1 VTPSPPSR
9 AGSSRP
15 PDLFD
20 VATAD
25 ELSVRAPLAARLR
38 PTHLDEVVGQ
48 RHLLGPGAPLRALVE
63 DDRLSSAVFFGPP
76 GTGKTTVARLLAK
89 HTARRFRALSAV
101 DAGVK
106 DVRSELDDARR
117 ALGAEGRGTIL
128 FLDEVHRFNKAQQDA
143 LLSGVEEGIVVL
155 VGATTENP
163 FFALN
168 APLLSRSTLWR
179 FEELTPADLRELAER
194 ALRVEGFEA
203 DQDTLSRL
211 VDLAEG
217 DARAVLTTMEVAM
230 ALARGRLRSKA
241 TEAGA
246 AAGLLPV
253 ITMEDV
259 EGARETRAFRHGREE
274 HYDLISALIKSVR
287 GSDPDA
293 GLYWM
298 ARLIEAGE
306 DPRFVARR
314 LVILASEDVGMA
326 DPHAL
331 GIATAAA
338 QAVEFVGLPEA
349 GLNLAQ
355 AVVHL
360 ALAPKSNRAALAWWA
375 AQADVRERPLGAV
388 PPELRDAHYRG
399 AGALGHGVGYE
410 YPHDDQRGFVE
421 AVYLP
426 EGLVGRRYYEPSEHG
441 AEKALAERWRARR
454 ADEGP
459 ARETGSSSSR
469 EKPRG
474 AVSPASAEDG
484 QAQSAKE
491 KRGER

>member
-1 VTPSPPSR
+1 MTPSPSGR
-9 AGSSRP
+9 AGTGRP

-20 VATAD
+20 LAAED
-25 ELSVRAPLAARLR
+25 ELKVRAPLAARLR
-38 PTHLDEVVGQ
+38 PTRLDEVVGQ

-76 GTGKTTVARLLAK
+76 GTGKTTVARLLAE

-106 DVRSELDDARR
+106 DVRNELEEARR
-117 ALGAEGRGTIL
+117 ALGAERRGTIL

-143 LLSGVEEGIVVL
+143 LLSGVEEGVIVL

-179 FEELTPADLRELAER
+179 FEALTPGDLHELAER
-194 ALRVEGFEA
+194 ALGVEGFAAEPDA
-203 DQDTLSRL
+203 LSRL

-217 DARAVLTTMEVAM
+217 DARAVLTTLEVAM
-230 ALARGRLRSKA
+230 ALARGRTRA
-241 TEAGA
+241 CAGPHDKD
-246 AAGLLPV
+246 GFVPT
-253 ITMEDV
+253 ISMEDI

-274 HYDLISALIKSVR
+274 HYDLISALIKALR

-360 ALAPKSNRAALAWWA
+360 ALAPKSNRAALGWWA
-375 AQADVRERPLGAV
+375 AQADVRERPLGPV
-388 PPELRDAHYRG
+388 PPQLRDAHYRG
-399 AGALGHGVGYE
+399 AGQLGHGLGYE
-410 YPHDDQRGFVE
+410 YPHDDPRGFVE

-454 ADEGP
+454 GEQGSAEPGP
-459 ARETGSSSSR
+459 AHN
-469 EKPRG
+469 P
-474 AVSPASAEDG
+474 
-484 QAQSAKE
+484 KE
-491 KRGER
+491 K

>member
-1 VTPSPPSR
+1 MTPSPPSR
-9 AGSSRP
+9 AGSGRP

-20 VATAD
+20 VAAAD
-25 ELSVRAPLAARLR
+25 ELTVRAPLAARLR
-38 PTHLDEVVGQ
+38 PTRLDEVVGQ

-76 GTGKTTVARLLAK
+76 GTGKTTVARLLAT

-101 DAGVK
+101 DVGVK

-143 LLSGVEEGIVVL
+143 LLHGVEEGVVVL
-155 VGATTENP
+155 IGATTENP

-179 FEELTPADLRELAER
+179 FEALTAADLRELAER
-194 ALRVEGFEA
+194 ALRVEGFDA
-203 DQDTLSRL
+203 GPDAISRL

-217 DARAVLTTMEVAM
+217 DARAVLTTLEVAM
-230 ALARGRLRSKA
+230 ALARGRARSNQA
-241 TEAGA
+241 PPSAASGA
-246 AAGLLPV
+246 LPT
-253 ITMEDV
+253 ITMEDI

-306 DPRFVARR
+306 DPRYVARR

-360 ALAPKSNRAALAWWA
+360 ALAPKSNRAALGWWA
-375 AQADVRERPLGAV
+375 AQGDVRERPLGAV
-388 PPELRDAHYRG
+388 PPQLRDASYRG

-410 YPHDDQRGFVE
+410 YPHDDPRGFVE

-426 EGLVGRRYYEPSEHG
+426 AGLTGRRYYEPSEHG

-454 ADEGP
+454 GDQG
-459 ARETGSSSSR
+459 
-469 EKPRG
+469 
-474 AVSPASAEDG
+474 SAERR
-484 QAQSAKE
+484 QPQSPRE

>member
-1 VTPSPPSR
+1 MTPSPPSR

-20 VATAD
+20 VAAD
-25 ELSVRAPLAARLR
+25 EALRTRAPLAARLR
-38 PTHLDEVVGQ
+38 PTRLDEVVGQ

-76 GTGKTTVARLLAK
+76 GTGKTTVARLLAE

-106 DVRSELDDARR
+106 DVRNELEEARR

-143 LLSGVEEGIVVL
+143 LLHGVEEGLIVL

-179 FEELTPADLRELAER
+179 FEALSPDDLRELAER
-194 ALRVEGFEA
+194 AVRVEDFAADAEA
-203 DQDTLSRL
+203 ISRL

-217 DARAVLTTMEVAM
+217 DARAVLTTLEVAM
-230 ALARGRLRSKA
+230 ALARARVRG
-241 TEAGA
+241 AGA
-246 AAGLLPV
+246 GSGAAVLAT
-253 ITMEDV
+253 ITMQDI

-274 HYDLISALIKSVR
+274 HYDLISALIKSLR

-306 DPRFVARR
+306 DPRYVARR

-326 DPHAL
+326 DPMPSAS
-331 GIATAAA
+331 
-338 QAVEFVGLPEA
+338 PWPR
-349 GLNLAQ
+349 
-355 AVVHL
+355 
-360 ALAPKSNRAALAWWA
+360 PK
-375 AQADVRERPLGAV
+375 PLISWGS
-388 PPELRDAHYRG
+388 PRRD
-399 AGALGHGVGYE
+399 
-410 YPHDDQRGFVE
+410 
-421 AVYLP
+421 
-426 EGLVGRRYYEPSEHG
+426 
-441 AEKALAERWRARR
+441 
-454 ADEGP
+454 
-459 ARETGSSSSR
+459 
-469 EKPRG
+469 
-474 AVSPASAEDG
+474 
-484 QAQSAKE
+484 
-491 KRGER
+491 

>member
-1 VTPSPPSR
+1 VTPSPRGR
-9 AGSSRP
+9 AGSNRP
-15 PDLFD
+15 ADIFE
-20 VATAD
+20 AAAED
-25 ELSVRAPLAARLR
+25 ELRSRAPLAARLR
-38 PTHLDEVVGQ
+38 PRRLDEVVGQ

-76 GTGKTTVARLLAK
+76 GTGKTTVARLLAE

-143 LLSGVEEGIVVL
+143 LLSGVEEGVIVL

-168 APLLSRSTLWR
+168 APLLSRSTLFR
-179 FEELTPADLRELAER
+179 FEALEPADLRELAER
-194 ALRVEGFEA
+194 ALAVEGFTA
-203 DQDTLSRL
+203 DPDALSRL

-230 ALARGRLRSKA
+230 ALAGARARGEA
-241 TEAGA
+241 TGPNDASA
-246 AAGLLPV
+246 SPT
-253 ITMEDV
+253 ITMEDI

-298 ARLIEAGE
+298 ARLLEAGE

-338 QAVEFVGLPEA
+338 QALEFVGLPEA

-360 ALAPKSNRAALAWWA
+360 SLAPKSNRSALAWWA
-375 AQADVRERPLGAV
+375 AQADVRERPLGGV
-388 PPELRDAHYRG
+388 PPEIRDAHYRG
-399 AGALGHGVGYE
+399 AAKLGHGLGYE
-410 YPHDDQRGFVE
+410 YPHDDPRGFVE

-441 AEKALAERWRARR
+441 AEKVLAERWRARR
-454 ADEGP
+454 GEQAPAEP
-459 ARETGSSSSR
+459 ERPTIARE
-469 EKPRG
+469 K
-474 AVSPASAEDG
+474 
-484 QAQSAKE
+484 
-491 KRGER
+491 

>member
-1 VTPSPPSR
+1 MTPGPPSR
-9 AGSSRP
+9 AGSNRP

-20 VATAD
+20 MAAAQELTA
-25 ELSVRAPLAARLR
+25 RAPLAARLR
-38 PTHLDEVVGQ
+38 PTRLDQVVGQ

-76 GTGKTTVARLLAK
+76 GTGKTTVARLLAE
-89 HTARRFRALSAV
+89 HTSRRFRALSAV

-106 DVRSELDDARR
+106 DVRNELDDARR

-143 LLSGVEEGIVVL
+143 LLHGVEEGVIVL

-179 FEELTPADLRELAER
+179 FEALTPDDLRELAER
-194 ALRVEGFEA
+194 ALVVEGFDAEPEA
-203 DQDTLSRL
+203 ISRL

-217 DARAVLTTMEVAM
+217 DARAVLTTLEVAM
-230 ALARGRLRSKA
+230 ALAHARARGRADEAA
-241 TEAGA
+241 TDSGPSAT
-246 AAGLLPV
+246 
-253 ITMEDV
+253 ITMDDI

-306 DPRFVARR
+306 DPRYVARR

-331 GIATAAA
+331 GIAAAA
-338 QAVEFVGLPEA
+338 AHAVEFVGLPEA

-360 ALAPKSNRAALAWWA
+360 ALAPKSNRSALAWWA
-375 AQADVRERPLGAV
+375 AQADVREHPLGAV

-399 AGALGHGVGYE
+399 AKALGHGVGYE
-410 YPHDDQRGFVE
+410 YPHDDPRGFVE

-426 EGLVGRRYYEPSEHG
+426 EGLSGRRYYEPSEHG
-441 AEKALAERWRARR
+441 AEKTLAERWRQRR
-454 ADEGP
+454 GEGS
-459 ARETGSSSSR
+459 RGETGSQTESGPQG
-469 EKPRG
+469 E
-474 AVSPASAEDG
+474 AEE
-484 QAQSAKE
+484 E